1 MAQSTAGIKLYYGTS
16 TVTNDVAAIPT
27 EWTEIPDITSIP
39 ALGAPPAKLETTT
52 LAQTEQKTYINGL
65 MDLGG
70 SFEFG
75 ANMTPALVAAVTA
88 AAATPAT
95 GTVRGFSVLF
105 PAPLDLRYWWTGE
118 VLAVAPG
125 ESSVDA
131 VATTTLY
138 ISQSTALTEVDGG
151 AVS

>member
-16 TVTNDVAAIPT
+16 IVTNDVPAIPT
-27 EWTEIPDITSIP
+27 EWTELPDITSIP

-75 ANMTPALVAAVTA
+75 ANMTPALVAAVEESLNGRRYPVDPDAYIQRLTLR
-88 AAATPAT
+88 
-95 GTVRGFSVLF
+95 GTSF
-105 PAPLDLRYWWTGE
+105 DLEAG
-118 VLAVAPG
+118 LA
-125 ESSVDA
+125 
-131 VATTTLY
+131 
-138 ISQSTALTEVDGG
+138 GG
-151 AVS
+151 ATLEWEGEASW